1 MVTVTVPGCVLVVAL
16 SPMTLTPPQK
26 TGGCLAEE
34 RQAVR
39 HIRKVLHS
47 VQCTQG
53 STFLKFRKRAGPA
66 PRGCNSGFFPVL
78 VHFHTHRCS
87 VAMARSPSLKR
98 MVPRW
103 WAAGNAP
110 PSRLAEG
117 PVNAQ
122 IPAPNHLLCRLRERP
137 DRLPLTPASSCG
149 LVCLFH
155 PLPLPSTARG
165 ALLQPLST
173 HVRSNTNK
181 KIYLSCSHRQVRPII
196 SSCTVSGVQAFKVI
210 ILHFLG
216 CLLKV
221 AVLSILGHI

>member
-1 MVTVTVPGCVLVVAL
+1 
-16 SPMTLTPPQK
+16 MTLTPPQK
-26 TGGCLAEE
+26 TGGFLAEE

-66 PRGCNSGFFPVL
+66 PRGCTRGFFPVL

-137 DRLPLTPASSCG
+137 DRLRRGQPHPVASFASSIH
-149 LVCLFH
+149 CLFH
-155 PLPLPSTARG
+155 PPPGVPCFYLCPA
-165 ALLQPLST
+165 

-181 KIYLSCSHRQVRPII
+181 KII
-196 SSCTVSGVQAFKVI
+196 
-210 ILHFLG
+210 
-216 CLLKV
+216 
-221 AVLSILGHI
+221 